1 MDNNNQE
8 KEENNENEFE
18 EFLKY
23 ISPSDELNFDLQ
35 NFQIDNSEDIIFNL
49 QNEKKEEKKE
59 E

>member
-23 ISPSDELNFDLQ
+23 ISPSDELNFDYK
-35 NFQIDNSEDIIFNL
+35 IF
-49 QNEKKEEKKE
+49 K
-59 E
+59 